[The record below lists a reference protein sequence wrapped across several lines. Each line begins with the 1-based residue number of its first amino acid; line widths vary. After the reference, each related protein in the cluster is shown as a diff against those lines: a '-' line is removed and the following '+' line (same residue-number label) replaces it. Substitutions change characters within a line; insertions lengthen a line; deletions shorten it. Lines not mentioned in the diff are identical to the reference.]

1 MDKSA
6 VIPQPN
12 QPKNQT
18 KKVRSFGI
26 DWPRFFTLTAMM
38 LKNTLNIDFQA
49 NKKRSIIKAVSAIV
63 GFAVLTVVSYFFFFI
78 AAKLNIFSLLSFV
91 PETVPSVIVMA
102 VYFIGFV
109 PALFSLIKNL
119 YWSRDNKIMIALP
132 CNANTVFWSRMF
144 VFLLS
149 QCLKTLLIEIPFLYG
164 FMIFTKFPWYTFVWA
179 LFGWLLL
186 VLMEVLIL
194 SLLSIPGYY
203 IGLFLKRHNIISIV
217 LSSTFF
223 VGLVALVAFVISL
236 LPDSVNLF
244 SSWGPYFAKIQRFLL
259 FYQTQLVV
267 PYDLTLMT
275 IGLQNGFGAV
285 LFTLQFLVVF
295 ACVIGVIVLCFV
307 GTLLLVNPLYFK
319 LASSSNDF
327 LAPVEKKQ
335 KRLKIHSGFVSQ
347 IKKEA
352 LLFFKDPNIFS
363 GLFGAFIFMPIYI
376 SLLNKIF
383 GAMATNIRGDMMVY
397 AINVLLILLVSLSSN
412 TIISRIYSE
421 EGDAFNLTRSYPS
434 NPRFMLSAKL
444 FWPGLMGVISIC
456 LSVFFFASLK
466 GVGMASGIFIALGIC
481 FFYIGHLLYSAGLDF
496 TSKHDHFESADF
508 TSEAEKRVMIT
519 GTLIAFLFG
528 FLYYLF
534 LSDFHLWGSLTREET
549 ASLKLCLFGLGGL
562 AANIV
567 VFFKRI
573 KYVYME
579 GRVL

>member
-1 MDKSA
+1 MDSSS
-6 VIPQPN
+6 VLHN
-12 QPKNQT
+12 PKKGTN
-18 KKVRSFGI
+18 KLRSLGI

-38 LKNTLNIDFQA
+38 LKNTLNIDFKE
-49 NKKRSIIKAVSAIV
+49 NKKRSIIKAASAIV
-63 GFAVLTVVSYFFFFI
+63 GFVILATVSYFFFFI
-78 AAKLNIFSLLSFV
+78 TAKLNIFSLLSFV
-91 PETVPSVIVMA
+91 PETVPSIIVML

-109 PALFSLIKNL
+109 PALFALIKNL

-132 CNANTVFWSRMF
+132 CNANTVFWARMF
-144 VFLLS
+144 VFMLS

-164 FMIFTKFPWYTFVWA
+164 FMIFSMFPWYTFIWA
-179 LFGWLLL
+179 LFGWTLL

-217 LSSTFF
+217 LSSLFF
-223 VGLVALVAFVISL
+223 VALVALVAVLISL

-244 SSWGPYFAKIQRFLL
+244 SSWGPYFAKIQRFLI

-267 PYDLTLMT
+267 PYELTLMT
-275 IGLQNGFGAV
+275 IGLQSGFGAV
-285 LFTLQFLVVF
+285 LFTLQFLIVLV
-295 ACVIGVIVLCFV
+295 CVLTVIGLCFF
-307 GTLLLVNPLYFK
+307 GTVLLVNPLYFK

-335 KRLKIHSGFVSQ
+335 KALKVHSGFVSQ

-383 GAMATNIRGDMMVY
+383 GAMTTNTRGEIMVW

-412 TIISRIYSE
+412 TVISRIYSE

-466 GVGMASGIFIALGIC
+466 GVGPLSGTLIAFAIC

-519 GTLIAFLFG
+519 GTIIAFLFG
-528 FLYYLF
+528 VLYYLF
-534 LSDFHLWGSLTREET
+534 LFDFHLWGSLTREET

-562 AANIV
+562 ALNIV
-567 VFFKRI
+567 MFFKRI
-573 KYVYME
+573 KYIYME